1 MMKAKGRRSI
11 YYMNGSGISMIT
23 FDDVTSD
30 NFFPRENEQ
39 NAKRGNGI
47 NLIMNYRVLMI

>member
-1 MMKAKGRRSI
+1 MMKAKGRRSV

-30 NFFPRENEQ
+30 NFFRERMSKTQRE
-39 NAKRGNGI
+39 AMGSI
-47 NLIMNYRVLMI
+47 LL

>member
-47 NLIMNYRVLMI
+47 NLIMNYRVLMV